1 MDEPYHFPS
10 LISLFHATTIHY
22 GDGMHALIVDFGRV
36 EHSHTSLTSIIQNAV
51 KFSKLI
57 AILFIVS

>member
-10 LISLFHATTIHY
+10 SISLFHATTINY
-22 GDGMHALIVDFGRV
+22 GDGMPALIVDFGGV
-36 EHSHTSLTSIIQNAV
+36 EHSHTSLTSIIHNAV